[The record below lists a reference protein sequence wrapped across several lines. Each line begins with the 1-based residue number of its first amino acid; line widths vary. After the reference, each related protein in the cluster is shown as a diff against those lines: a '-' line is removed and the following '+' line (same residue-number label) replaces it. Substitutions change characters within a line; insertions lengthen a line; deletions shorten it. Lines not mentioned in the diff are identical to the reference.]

1 MRWFVAKHQ
10 PGKRTVALDHLDRQG
25 FETYSP
31 CGKFE
36 RVIAGKLRCESKPV
50 FDGYLFIRIAFD
62 NAQWRAINGT
72 RGIVCLL
79 NREQPIAVP
88 VGEVERFIEAER
100 QGKLIISEIRR
111 IRRGDFVRFK
121 NGPLVDQVC
130 RCERTQ
136 GERVHLLLNLLGG
149 ISRVSVPAHTL
160 AIVERA
166 PVR

>member
-10 PGKRTVALDHLDRQG
+10 PGKRVVALDHLDRQG

-36 RVIAGKLRCESKPV
+36 RVIGGKIACESKPI
-50 FDGYLFIRIAFD
+50 FDGYLFIFFD
-62 NAQWRAINGT
+62 FDDAKWRAINGT
-72 RGIVCLL
+72 RGIVHLL
-79 NREQPIAVP
+79 NRDRPIAVP
-88 VGEVERFIEAER
+88 VGEVEQFIDAEKR
-100 QGKLIISEIRR
+100 GKLVISEIRR
-111 IRRGDFVRFK
+111 IRRGDLVRFK

-130 RCERTQ
+130 RCMRTQ
-136 GERVHLLLNLLGG
+136 GERVHLLLSVLGA
-149 ISRVSVPAHTL
+149 IRPVSVPAHTL